1 LAGCR
6 RGKEWEA
13 TRNIQDS
20 FLEDLIMNAW
30 EEETAARLA
39 AYRLPPAAAQ
49 PRREIV
55 NTFTNRVGWLV
66 GDVGDCWEVISQ
78 DVYRR
83 ESWFKTVCEP
93 KD

>member
-1 LAGCR
+1 
-6 RGKEWEA
+6 
-13 TRNIQDS
+13 
-20 FLEDLIMNAW
+20 MNLW
-30 EEETAARLA
+30 QEETAARLA
-39 AYRLPPAAAQ
+39 AYRRLLAAAQ

-66 GDVGDCWEVISQ
+66 ADVGDCWEVISQ

-93 KD
+93 KE